1 MDITFGLV
9 LLFLSICIGIGII
22 AALIGISGGMLLIPV
37 LLFVFQFPMVDA
49 IFMSLIGMT
58 GLTISA
64 ALSYMKE
71 RFVNY
76 NLAAVYSV
84 LDYPGVILGGLLTSF
99 LFENV
104 LAGLCGLIMVTLG
117 IKLFKTRKKH
127 KNAHNSDE
135 VIDMDTHGIEIIEMD
150 YKDEHP
156 LIIDSWEKQEVQA
169 DALDEMFIKKRKKD
183 REYKYKKLGV
193 DNLKVVAFS
202 SFSGGVVAGMLGLG
216 GGTIETGSM
225 LLAGVDPK
233 TAAGTSELSMTFTAV
248 FAAAFH
254 LFLGN
259 FNGIFIWPVLTC
271 IGTVIGAQIGVS
283 ICRNVKGHI
292 VQTVFSLIVIY
303 AGFIMFLMVFDI
315 GWV

>member
-1 MDITFGLV
+1 MDITFGLI

-64 ALSYMKE
+64 ALSYMRE

-117 IKLFKTRKKH
+117 IKLFRTRKKH
-127 KNAHNSDE
+127 KNIVHSNG
-135 VIDMDTHGIEIIEMD
+135 DMDSNNLKVIEMD

-156 LIIDSWEKQEVQA
+156 LIIDLWKEQKVQA
-169 DALDEMFIKKRKKD
+169 DALDEIFIKKRKKE
-183 REYKYKKLGV
+183 REYKYQKLGV

-248 FAAAFH
+248 FASAFH

-259 FNGIFIWPVLTC
+259 FNGVFIWPVLTC